1 MTMVLGVG
9 AGTFAVL
16 LTIGVCV
23 FFGLLGAYFAPEASL
38 YIALGCIILPLV
50 VYGCILTAPH
60 GPAPGSGAEAAGA
73 VFYYRERQ
81 LPSNTDVI
89 DKYLPVRIVV
99 FVVLALG
106 TLAGFALQ
114 IILLC
119 SSKPYE
125 TPRVRCLREQLEEAH
140 PTWYK

>member
-23 FFGLLGAYFAPEASL
+23 FFGLLGAYFAPQAAL
-38 YIALGCIILPLV
+38 YILLGCVLLPLI

-60 GPAPGSGAEAAGA
+60 GPAADTGTTAA
-73 VFYYRERQ
+73 VYYYRERQ
-81 LPSNTDVI
+81 LPANTDVI

-99 FVVLALG
+99 FIVLALG
-106 TLAGFALQ
+106 TLAAIVFQ
-114 IILLC
+114 ILLLC
-119 SSKPYE
+119 SSPPYE

-140 PTWYK
+140 PTWYR

>member
-1 MTMVLGVG
+1 MTLVLGVG

-16 LTIGVCV
+16 LTIVVCV
-23 FFGLLGAYFAPEASL
+23 VVALLGAYFAPEATL
-38 YIALGCIILPLV
+38 YIIIVCILLPLI

-60 GPAPGSGAEAAGA
+60 GTPADSGSAADA
-73 VFYYRERQ
+73 PLYYRERQ
-81 LPSNTDVI
+81 LPANTDVV

-106 TLAGFALQ
+106 TLAALAFQ
-114 IILLC
+114 ILLLC
-119 SSKPYE
+119 GSPPYE

>member
-16 LTIGVCV
+16 LTIGVCI
-23 FFGLLGAYFAPEASL
+23 FAGLLGAYFAPEASL
-38 YIALGCIILPLV
+38 YILLVCIVLPLI

-60 GPAPGSGAEAAGA
+60 SQAADTSTITAA
-73 VFYYRERQ
+73 VFAYRERQ
-81 LPSNTDVI
+81 LPVNTDVI

-99 FVVLALG
+99 FIVLALG
-106 TLAGFALQ
+106 TLAAVAFQ
-114 IILLC
+114 ILLLC
-119 SSKPYE
+119 GSPPYE

-140 PTWYK
+140 PSWYK